1 MGQKLGSNTKN
12 KMYAGTEM
20 YVDVHAWKLY
30 DFAGL

>member
-1 MGQKLGSNTKN
+1 MILLDAKN